1 MLLVGKYA
9 QTAVDSLFE
18 GLRRGSRPGEA
29 AELQRIPNG
38 SAGRGY
44 THYVDFHTTKSICPA
59 DKCHLNAMVA
69 DTEKWE
75 QSAGFVLDTHPSVER
90 WVKNEHLGLRIPVAG
105 LT

>member
-1 MLLVGKYA
+1 M
-9 QTAVDSLFE
+9 
-18 GLRRGSRPGEA
+18 
-29 AELQRIPNG
+29 
-38 SAGRGY
+38 
-44 THYVDFHTTKSICPA
+44 DFHTTKPICPT

-75 QSAGFVLDTHPSVER
+75 QSTGFVLDTHPSVER

>member
-1 MLLVGKYA
+1 
-9 QTAVDSLFE
+9 
-18 GLRRGSRPGEA
+18 
-29 AELQRIPNG
+29 
-38 SAGRGY
+38 
-44 THYVDFHTTKSICPA
+44 
-59 DKCHLNAMVA
+59 MVA